1 MNKNAD
7 WIYMPLSGPDGELES
22 ILEKVE
28 DALGFKLFIWQKTY
42 IAQGHF
48 RKYGA
53 TTAQALKD
61 LLQVDA
67 PPLDYSKRTGN
78 HMQELY
84 RDELKKIKRKLNQ
97 AGIPTREVFFSVKEK
112 NDFMAN
118 RRLKGLNVLQH
129 EKERLMGMRYE
140 ERNSFNP
147 GKPF

>member
-1 MNKNAD
+1 MENAD
-7 WIYMPLSGPDGELES
+7 WIYMPLSGQDRELES
-22 ILEKVE
+22 ILGKVE

-48 RKYGA
+48 RQYGA
-53 TTAQALKD
+53 TTAQVLKD

-78 HMQELY
+78 HIQELY
-84 RDELKKIKRKLNQ
+84 RDELREIKRKLNQ
-97 AGIPTREVFFSVKEK
+97 AGIQTRGVFFSVKEK
-112 NDFMAN
+112 NDFMEN
-118 RRLKGLNVLQH
+118 RRLKGFTVLPH
-129 EKERLMGMRYE
+129 EKERSMGIRYG

>member
-53 TTAQALKD
+53 TTAEVLKD

-118 RRLKGLNVLQH
+118 RRLRGLTVLPH

>member
-1 MNKNAD
+1 MENAD
-7 WIYMPLSGPDGELES
+7 WIYMPLSGQDGELES

-84 RDELKKIKRKLNQ
+84 RDELKKIKRKMNQ

-129 EKERLMGMRYE
+129 EKERLMEMRYE
-140 ERNSFNP
+140 ERNRFNP
-147 GKPF
+147 GEPF

>member
-7 WIYMPLSGPDGELES
+7 WIYMPLSGQGGELES

-53 TTAQALKD
+53 TTAHVLKD

-118 RRLKGLNVLQH
+118 RRLRGAYRVAA
-129 EKERLMGMRYE
+129 
-140 ERNSFNP
+140 
-147 GKPF
+147 

>member
-1 MNKNAD
+1 MGENTE
-7 WIYMPLSGPDGELES
+7 WIYMPLSGQDGELES

-53 TTAQALKD
+53 TTAEVLKD

-67 PPLDYSKRTGN
+67 PPLDYSNRTGN

-118 RRLKGLNVLQH
+118 RRLKGLAVLPH

-147 GKPF
+147 GEPF

>member
-1 MNKNAD
+1 MENAD
-7 WIYMPLSGPDGELES
+7 WIYMPLSGQDGELES

-84 RDELKKIKRKLNQ
+84 RDELKKIKRKMNQ